1 MTELKGTVGQIKNSL
16 EGTVRETEK
25 QTVSSKTKCKKSSI
39 NNRGQR
45 NAPKDMKNISEL
57 WEEFKRN
64 NTKFIGVPKEQ
75 EDKVEEGVLVIEIV
89 SQIFPEL
96 KIESYTQI
104 QEVQK

>member
-1 MTELKGTVGQIKNSL
+1 MLGEIKNSL

-25 QTVSSKTKCKKSSI
+25 QTVSSKKKCKKSSI
-39 NNRGQR
+39 NNRRQR
-45 NAPKDMKNISEL
+45 NVQKEMKNISEL
-57 WEEFKRN
+57 WKEFKRN
-64 NTKFIGVPKEQ
+64 NKKFIGVPKEQ
-75 EDKVEEGVLVIEIV
+75 EGKVEEELLVIEIV